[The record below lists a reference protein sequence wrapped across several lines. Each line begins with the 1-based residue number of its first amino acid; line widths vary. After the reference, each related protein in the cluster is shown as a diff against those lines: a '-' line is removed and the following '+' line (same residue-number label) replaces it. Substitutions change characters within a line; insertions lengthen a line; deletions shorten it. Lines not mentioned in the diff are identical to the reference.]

1 MHDNDAIYTIIMYT
15 LMPEDAYGYDALEFN
30 KQKHLKLIL

>member
-1 MHDNDAIYTIIMYT
+1 MYT

-30 KQKHLKLIL
+30 KQKHLKLILLL